1 MSADS
6 TASGDGE
13 YTLVDVGG
21 YRLAIHCIGES
32 SPTVVLETGLGAPS
46 EYWAPI
52 QQEIAGLTRVCR
64 FDRAGRGKSDPAP
77 TPRTCADM
85 VADLRAL
92 LHNASIPAPYV
103 LVGNSLG
110 GMNARLYAY
119 QHPEEVAGL
128 VLVDGSHQDQFTRS
142 VEALPEPEPNS
153 PDSHKGFYHF
163 WAGGGWRD
171 PANNPENVDFVT
183 SREQLRA
190 IHSLGDLPVVVLASG
205 TFLRYP
211 PTRPEAGP
219 RLHEIWQ
226 DLQRDLANLSSNS
239 VYSVVESSGHF
250 IQRDQPEEVV
260 DAIRR
265 VLASAP
271 RRSRVRLPSV
281 RYRP

>member
-21 YRLAIHCIGES
+21 YRLAIYCIGEG

-46 EYWAPI
+46 EYWAPV

-77 TPRTCADM
+77 NPPRTCADM

-92 LHNASIPAPYV
+92 LHNAGIPAPYV

-119 QHPEEVAGL
+119 RHPEEVAGL

-142 VEALPEPEPNS
+142 VEALPEPGPNS

-171 PANNPENVDFVT
+171 ASNNPENVDFVA
-183 SREQLRA
+183 SREQLQA
-190 IHSLGDLPVVVLASG
+190 IHTLGDLPVVVLASG
-205 TFLRYP
+205 AFLREA
-211 PTRPEAGP
+211 PTM
-219 RLHEIWQ
+219 HEIWQ
-226 DLQRDLANLSSNS
+226 DLQRDLAKLSSNG
-239 VYSVVESSGHF
+239 VYRVVESSGHF
-250 IQRDQPEEVV
+250 IQREQPEVVV
-260 DAIRR
+260 DAIRL
-265 VLASAP
+265 VLDTAP
-271 RRSRVRLPSV
+271 
-281 RYRP
+281 

>member
-6 TASGDGE
+6 AASGGGE
-13 YTLVDVGG
+13 YALVDVGG
-21 YRLAIHCIGES
+21 YRLAIHCIGEG

-77 TPRTCADM
+77 TTPRTCADM

-119 QHPEEVAGL
+119 EHPEEVAGL
-128 VLVDGSHQDQFTRS
+128 VLVDGSHQEQFRHIG
-142 VEALPEPEPNS
+142 EALPEPGPS
-153 PDSHKGFYHF
+153 PPDSHKGFYDF

-205 TFLRYP
+205 AFLR
-211 PTRPEAGP
+211 EAP
-219 RLHEIWQ
+219 MMHEIWQ

-250 IQRDQPEEVV
+250 IQRDQPEVVV

-265 VLASAP
+265 VLDSAP
-271 RRSRVRLPSV
+271 LA
-281 RYRP
+281 

>member
-1 MSADS
+1 MFAESN
-6 TASGDGE
+6 ASGSGE

-21 YRLAIHCIGES
+21 YRLAFHCVGEG

-46 EYWAPI
+46 EYWAPV
-52 QQEIAGLTRVCR
+52 QLELAGLTRVCR
-64 FDRAGRGKSDPAP
+64 FDRAGRGSSDPAP

-128 VLVDGSHQDQFTRS
+128 VLVDGSHQDQFTRIS
-142 VEALPEPEPNS
+142 EALPEPEPDS
-153 PDSHKGFYHF
+153 PDPHKDFYRF
-163 WAGGGWRD
+163 WTGGGWRD
-171 PANNPENVDFVT
+171 PASNPENVDFVA

-205 TFLRYP
+205 VFLREA

-226 DLQRDLANLSSNS
+226 DLQHDLASLSSNS
-239 VYSVVESSGHF
+239 VYSVVEGSGHF
-250 IQRDQPEEVV
+250 IQRDQPEMVV

-265 VLASAP
+265 VLGGVPLA
-271 RRSRVRLPSV
+271 
-281 RYRP
+281 

>member
-1 MSADS
+1 MSVDR

-21 YRLAIHCIGES
+21 YRLAIHCIGEG

-52 QQEIAGLTRVCR
+52 QQEVAELTRVCR

-77 TPRTCADM
+77 TTPRTCADM

-92 LHNASIPAPYV
+92 LHNVGIPAPYV

-142 VEALPEPEPNS
+142 VEALPEPGPDS

-171 PANNPENVDFVT
+171 PTNNPENVDFVG
-183 SREQLRA
+183 SGEQLRA

-205 TFLRYP
+205 AFLREA
-211 PTRPEAGP
+211 PTM
-219 RLHEIWQ
+219 HEIWQ
-226 DLQRDLANLSSNS
+226 DLQRELANLSSNS

-250 IQRDQPEEVV
+250 IQRDRPEVVV

-265 VLASAP
+265 VLDSSLQA
-271 RRSRVRLPSV
+271 
-281 RYRP
+281 

>member
-6 TASGDGE
+6 IASGDGE

-21 YRLAIHCIGES
+21 YRLAIHCIGEG

-119 QHPEEVAGL
+119 QHPDEVAGL
-128 VLVDGSHQDQFTRS
+128 VLVDGSHQDQFARS
-142 VEALPEPEPNS
+142 VEALPEPEPSS

-171 PANNPENVDFVT
+171 PANNPENVDFVR
-183 SREQLRA
+183 SRDQLQA

-205 TFLRYP
+205 VFLREA
-211 PTRPEAGP
+211 PTM
-219 RLHEIWQ
+219 HEIWQ
-226 DLQRDLANLSSNS
+226 DLQRELANLSSNG
-239 VYSVVESSGHF
+239 VYTVEESSGHF
-250 IQRDQPEEVV
+250 IQRDRPEVVV

-265 VLASAP
+265 VLDRAP
-271 RRSRVRLPSV
+271 
-281 RYRP
+281 

>member
-21 YRLAIHCIGES
+21 YRLAIHCIGEG

-77 TPRTCADM
+77 TTPRTCADM

-142 VEALPEPEPNS
+142 VAALPEPEPNS

-163 WAGGGWRD
+163 WAGGGWKD

-205 TFLRYP
+205 AFLRDP
-211 PTRPEAGP
+211 PTSPEAGP

-250 IQRDQPEEVV
+250 IQRDQPEVV
-260 DAIRR
+260 IDAIRR
-265 VLASAP
+265 VLDSAP
-271 RRSRVRLPSV
+271 QA
-281 RYRP
+281 

>member
-1 MSADS
+1 MFAESN
-6 TASGDGE
+6 TSGDGE

-21 YRLAIHCIGES
+21 YRLAFHCVGEG
-32 SPTVVLETGLGAPS
+32 SPTVILETGLGAPS

-52 QQEIAGLTRVCR
+52 AQEIAGLTRVCR
-64 FDRAGRGKSDPAP
+64 FDRAGRERSDPAP
-77 TPRTCADM
+77 TTPRTCADM

-92 LHNASIPAPYV
+92 LHNAGIPAPYV

-119 QHPEEVAGL
+119 QHPEEVAGI
-128 VLVDGSHQDQFTRS
+128 VLVDGSHQDQFTRIS
-142 VEALPEPEPNS
+142 EALPEPEPSS
-153 PDSHKGFYHF
+153 PDLHKSFYHF

-171 PANNPENVDFVT
+171 PANNPESVDFVT

-205 TFLRYP
+205 VFLREA

-219 RLHEIWQ
+219 MLHEIWQ
-226 DLQRDLANLSSNS
+226 DLQRDLASLSSNS
-239 VYSVVESSGHF
+239 VYGVVESSGHF
-250 IQRDQPEEVV
+250 IQRDRPKVVV

-265 VLASAP
+265 VLNGAP
-271 RRSRVRLPSV
+271 QA
-281 RYRP
+281 

>member
-1 MSADS
+1 MCADS
-6 TASGDGE
+6 TTSGDGE

-21 YRLAIHCIGES
+21 YRLAIHCIGEG

-119 QHPEEVAGL
+119 EHPEEVAGL
-128 VLVDGSHQDQFTRS
+128 VLVDGSHQDQFTRIG
-142 VEALPEPEPNS
+142 EALPEPEPNS

-163 WAGGGWRD
+163 WAGGGWKD
-171 PANNPENVDFVT
+171 PDNNPENVDFVT

-190 IHSLGDLPVVVLASG
+190 IHFLGDLPVVVLASG
-205 TFLRYP
+205 VFLREA

-250 IQRDQPEEVV
+250 IQRDQPEVVV
-260 DAIRR
+260 DAIRQ
-265 VLASAP
+265 VLDSAP
-271 RRSRVRLPSV
+271 QA
-281 RYRP
+281 